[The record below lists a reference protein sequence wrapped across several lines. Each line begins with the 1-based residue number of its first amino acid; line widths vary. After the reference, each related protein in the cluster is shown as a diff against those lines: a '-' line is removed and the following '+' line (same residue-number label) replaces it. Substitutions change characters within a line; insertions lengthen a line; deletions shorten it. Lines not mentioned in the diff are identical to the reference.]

1 MKQFV
6 ILLAAALIVALPFI
20 FRRETDVSD
29 WRAGD
34 PELVVV
40 TPHNE
45 AFRQEFARG
54 FSQWHQSKFGSPVR
68 IDWRVIGG
76 TTEIMRYLA
85 SEYAASAKQF
95 FKAQAVAWPADGA
108 EVILSRKKPEAPE
121 AQALW
126 QTFRRSDDPVQI
138 TSRMDLF
145 FGGGVYDH
153 EKAEKQG
160 LTVPAWGDAG
170 PPAGLFEDAA
180 GRVLIPREMNGEVW
194 RGQAYYGSVLS
205 AFGICYNGD
214 RLADLGIARP
224 PSSWEDLT
232 DPRYFG
238 QLGLTD
244 PTKSGSVAKAFEMI
258 VQTECAKAVA
268 AAGFTPGQIRT
279 FEAAF
284 AAAGKGAGEI
294 PPGVPEAYQ
303 EAIGRGWLEGVRL
316 LRRIGANARY
326 FTDSSGRVPM
336 DVSTGA
342 AAAGIAIDFFGRLQ
356 AEMSTPPGGRP
367 AMAYVTPVGGSSVT
381 ADPVSLLRGAPHR
394 ELAVRFIEYL
404 LGEEGQRLWNYRVGT
419 PGGPL
424 RFALRR
430 LPIRRDFYPSADPV
444 LQAAFEKRR
453 PYLTDPLWRPEVDAY
468 RLGQS
473 FLYEPR
479 WTGAHFGI
487 QRDLIRAMCMDSGD
501 ELKRAWQ
508 AIMEHGGPEKNPEAM
523 RLLEALPDRPVP
535 LTWASAITV
544 YAKVPRLDALREWT
558 AFFREQYRRAEAAA
572 NARGRTSARQTV
584 LRGGGRVSDEPQERA
599 VRLAGTLA
607 LQGKKEGAD

>member
-1 MKQFV
+1 MKQFI

-20 FRRETDVSD
+20 FRRETGVSD

-45 AFRQEFARG
+45 AFRQEFAKG
-54 FSQWHQSKFGSPVR
+54 FSKWHQVKYGRPVR

-85 SEYAASAKQF
+85 AEYAASAKQF
-95 FKAQAVAWPADGA
+95 FKTQAAAWPADGA
-108 EVILSRKKPEAPE
+108 EVILSRKTPEASE
-121 AQALW
+121 ARTLW
-126 QTFRRSDDPVQI
+126 QAFRKSDDPAEI
-138 TSRMDLF
+138 TSGMDLF

-160 LTVPAWGDAG
+160 LTVPAWGAAG

-194 RGQAYYGSVLS
+194 RGQAYYGCVLS
-205 AFGICYNGD
+205 AFGICYNVD
-214 RLADLGIARP
+214 RLSDLGIARP
-224 PSSWEDLT
+224 PSSWEDLA

-258 VQTECAKAVA
+258 VQAECAKAVA
-268 AAGFTPGQIRT
+268 ASGFVPGQIRS
-279 FEAAF
+279 FESAF
-284 AAAGKGAGEI
+284 AAAGKSVGEL
-294 PPGVPEAYQ
+294 PPDVPEAYQ
-303 EAIGRGWLEGVRL
+303 QAVERGWLEGLRL

-326 FTDSSGRVPM
+326 FTDSSGRVPV
-336 DVSTGA
+336 DVSAGA
-342 AAAGIAIDFFGRLQ
+342 VAAGIAIDFFGRLQ
-356 AEMSTPPGGRP
+356 AEMSTPPGGHP

-381 ADPVSLLRGAPHR
+381 ADPVSLMRGAPHR

-419 PGGPL
+419 PGGPQ
-424 RFALRR
+424 RFDLRR
-430 LPIRRDFYPSADPV
+430 LPIRRDFYPSADPL
-444 LQAAFEKRR
+444 LQAAFEKHR
-453 PYLTDPLWRPEVDAY
+453 PYLTDPLWQPEVDAY
-468 RLGQS
+468 RLGES

-479 WTGAHFGI
+479 WTGVHFGI

-501 ELKRAWQ
+501 ELKSAWQ
-508 AIMEHGGPEKNPEAM
+508 AIMKQGGPGMNPEAM
-523 RLLEALPDRPVP
+523 RLLEALPDSPYL
-535 LTWASAITV
+535 LTWSSAVTSYV
-544 YAKVPRLDALREWT
+544 KVPRLDYLREWT
-558 AFFREQYRRAEAAA
+558 AFFRERYRRAEAVA
-572 NARGRTSARQTV
+572 NTKTQRH
-584 LRGGGRVSDEPQERA
+584 
-599 VRLAGTLA
+599 
-607 LQGKKEGAD
+607 KE